1 MEKKRVTAGV
11 LALLMVFMTVV
22 SVLTPGMT
30 AQAAGTTL
38 IVHYGGRAD
47 NSYEGWKKE
56 GKDSRLILLMRMR
69 SAKWLCTRPTGNRQ
83 ASDLSCA

>member
-47 NSYEGWKKE
+47 NSYEGCL
-56 GKDSRLILLMRMR
+56 GVCI
-69 SAKWLCTRPTGNRQ
+69 
-83 ASDLSCA
+83 

>member
-30 AQAAGTTL
+30 AQAAAFKA
-38 IVHYGGRAD
+38 I
-47 NSYEGWKKE
+47 
-56 GKDSRLILLMRMR
+56 
-69 SAKWLCTRPTGNRQ
+69 AK
-83 ASDLSCA
+83 